1 MSSGVPSSLGCSQG
15 RVIQLTR
22 PAISFLDR
30 SAPDFYVEWDSIAND
45 IVAIL
50 RAEAGRD
57 AHDRA
62 LQDLIGELSTRSE
75 EFRVRWAAHNV
86 QVHWS
91 GVKNFR
97 HPVVGDLT
105 VAYESL
111 ECPGGAGQSIFV
123 YMAEPTSPSQ
133 EALDLLASWATT
145 PASISAEKS
154 DE

>member
-1 MSSGVPSSLGCSQG
+1 MRHRAGIDKPHDSDTDSRSDPYDTEGNPPRRG
-15 RVIQLTR
+15 RARR
-22 PAISFLDR
+22 PR
-30 SAPDFYVEWDSIAND
+30 P
-45 IVAIL
+45 
-50 RAEAGRD
+50 G
-57 AHDRA
+57 

-111 ECPGGAGQSIFV
+111 ECPGDAGQSIFV
-123 YMAEPTSPSQ
+123 YMAEPNWSSQ
-133 EALDLLASWATT
+133 ESLDLLASWATT
-145 PASISAEKS
+145 PASISAENL
-154 DE
+154 DD